1 MAKARQALSM
11 WKGRAGG
18 VVYSVLNGNQIMRS
32 APASVSNP
40 KSDAQVAQ
48 RMKLA
53 PAQNFYKQLEALV
66 SLGFSSHTFQGKKYG
81 NANRLRFLQLAMM
94 NNQGPYVP
102 KDTMEFIPFDY
113 QVSEGS
119 LPAFTGRMYL
129 YEDTARLNEIADAIA
144 DVTITAENVEQ
155 WANAFGCNVGDQI
168 SILTVDLVNGY
179 YIPRVVRFLVQ
190 AGVDL
195 NELANDYD
203 ISLWLPTGKT
213 LVTASFG
220 SILIKGEGE
229 AICAVLSRQQAN
241 GEFLRSSEYMHIST
255 AIREKYYTPAAL
267 DAAIRSYQDVKS
279 ANSTDP
285 YYNNLGSQAWPGTI
299 YASVMS
305 FNVNGRTGKA
315 TILWGKTDGG
325 NKVIFTADGTS
336 ASGLIALQDNGQPG
350 ILYTLDSVGDYVP
363 VKLENITTAVQWAG
377 IDVWKDEYFSQWES
391 GQKAVRPIVTPPTVA
406 PFTEALASLL
416 DDEGLPSPVVVKKC
430 EVNYSEQAI
439 DDCLVFFDANNEPW
453 IAITDVSSDPDAPA
467 QLRQVQVEQAGDMLT
482 FKEATVA
489 TTYSSENAIN
499 IDGVNYNP
507 GKWHVIALDYASIGN
522 FFPVSTTTPIEY

>member
-66 SLGFSSHTFQGKKYG
+66 SLGFASHTFQGKKYG

-102 KDTMEFIPFDY
+102 KDTMDFIPFDY

-119 LPAFTGRMYL
+119 LPSFTGRMYL
-129 YEDTARLNEIADAIA
+129 YEDTARLNEIASGI
-144 DVTITAENVEQ
+144 TETEITAENVEQ
-155 WANAFGCNVGDQI
+155 WANAFGCNPGDQI
-168 SILTVDLVNGY
+168 SILTVALINGY
-179 YIPRVVRFLVQ
+179 YIPKVTRFLVQ
-190 AGVDL
+190 AGTSF
-195 NELANDYD
+195 ANLYDDYD
-203 ISLWLPTGKT
+203 ISFWLPTGKT
-213 LVTASFG
+213 LATAAFG
-220 SILIKGEGE
+220 SLLIKYEGE
-229 AICAVLSRQQAN
+229 AVCAVLSRQQAN
-241 GEFLRSSEYMHIST
+241 GEFLRSSEYMHIAT

-267 DAAIRSYQDVKS
+267 DAALRSYQNVQS

-305 FNVNGRTGKA
+305 YKVGNTTGKA

-325 NKVIFTADGTS
+325 NKIVFTEDGGAQDAVICISEAGVAKPLEVWDPTEGLVGVTIGQLTTS
-336 ASGLIALQDNGQPG
+336 
-350 ILYTLDSVGDYVP
+350 
-363 VKLENITTAVQWAG
+363 VQWAG
-377 IDVWKDEYFSQWES
+377 IEEWKDEYFEQWNS
-391 GQKAVRPIVTPPTVA
+391 GQKAVRPIVAAPTPEPVNSVMRTW
-406 PFTEALASLL
+406 LAGEFGTGEVVQFKQSELIYESTNYENVL
-416 DDEGLPSPVVVKKC
+416 VLINDNKPYVVIKASWGIKVKTQDGFLYPNGQTDAVTFNADEHSI
-430 EVNYSEQAI
+430 S
-439 DDCLVFFDANNEPW
+439 
-453 IAITDVSSDPDAPA
+453 
-467 QLRQVQVEQAGDMLT
+467 
-482 FKEATVA
+482 
-489 TTYSSENAIN
+489 
-499 IDGVNYNP
+499 IDGVT
-507 GKWHVIALDYASIGN
+507 YAAGAWNTSE
-522 FFPVSTTTPIEY
+522 FEPDTLLAFPVTTDVITI

>member
-1 MAKARQALSM
+1 MAKARQALSL

-53 PAQNFYKQLEALV
+53 PAQNFYSQLEALV
-66 SLGFSSHTFQGKKYG
+66 SLGFASHTFQGKKYG

-102 KDTMEFIPFDY
+102 KDTMDFIPFDY

-129 YEDTARLNEIADAIA
+129 YEDTARLNEIADPIA
-144 DVTITAENVEQ
+144 NATITAENVEQ

-168 SILTVDLVNGY
+168 SILTVDLVKGY
-179 YIPRVVRFLVQ
+179 YIPKVTRFLVQ

-195 NELANDYD
+195 NDLADNFD
-203 ISLWLPTGKT
+203 ISLWLPKGMT
-213 LVTASFG
+213 LATAAFG
-220 SILIKGEGE
+220 SVLIKGEGE

-255 AIREKYYTPAAL
+255 AIREKYYSPAAL
-267 DAAIRSYQDVKS
+267 DAALRSYRDVKS

-305 FNVNGRTGKA
+305 YKDGNTTGKA

-325 NKVIFTADGTS
+325 NKIIFTADGSANGPVIAISGTTGKAKPLEVWSGGEFVLVNIGDLTTS
-336 ASGLIALQDNGQPG
+336 
-350 ILYTLDSVGDYVP
+350 
-363 VKLENITTAVQWAG
+363 VQWAG
-377 IDVWKDEYFSQWES
+377 IEEWKDEYFEQWSS
-391 GQKAVRPIVTPPTVA
+391 GQKAVRPIVSAPTPAAVTPAMNTW
-406 PFTEALASLL
+406 LL
-416 DDEGLPSPVVVKKC
+416 SQFEKGTDIQFKVCTLDYQGTTYENVMVVFADNQPNIVMQSDTTAIKGKVSGNFISNNGIQTATSFNPA
-430 EVNYSEQAI
+430 EHDIDI
-439 DDCLVFFDANNEPW
+439 DD
-453 IAITDVSSDPDAPA
+453 VSY
-467 QLRQVQVEQAGDMLT
+467 
-482 FKEATVA
+482 EA
-489 TTYSSENAIN
+489 
-499 IDGVNYNP
+499 
-507 GKWHVIALDYASIGN
+507 GKWNLKTLTGGSAN
-522 FFPVSTTTPIEY
+522 FPVTTEVITL

>member
-1 MAKARQALSM
+1 M

-53 PAQNFYKQLEALV
+53 PAQNFYRQLEALV
-66 SLGFSSHTFQGKKYG
+66 SLGFASHTFQGKKYG
-81 NANRLRFLQLAMM
+81 NPNRLRFLQLAMM

-102 KDTMEFIPFDY
+102 KDTMDFIPFDY

-129 YEDTARLNEIADAIA
+129 YEDTARLNEIADPIA
-144 DVTITAENVEQ
+144 DATITAENVEQ

-179 YIPRVVRFLVQ
+179 YIPKVTRFLVQ

-195 NELANDYD
+195 NYLADDFD
-203 ISLWLPTGKT
+203 ISLWLPKGKT
-213 LVTASFG
+213 LATAAFG
-220 SILIKGEGE
+220 SVLIKGEGE

-255 AIREKYYTPAAL
+255 AIREKYYSPAAL
-267 DAAIRSYQDVKS
+267 DAALRSYRDVKS

-305 FNVNGRTGKA
+305 YKVGNTTGKA

-325 NKVIFTADGTS
+325 NKIIFTADGS
-336 ASGLIALQDNGQPG
+336 ANGQVIAISGTTGKAKPLEVWSG
-350 ILYTLDSVGDYVP
+350 GEFVLVNIGD
-363 VKLENITTAVQWAG
+363 LTTSVQWAG
-377 IDVWKDEYFSQWES
+377 IEEWKDEYFEQWSS
-391 GQKAVRPIVTPPTVA
+391 GQKAVRPIVTPPTSEVVTKA
-406 PFTEALASLL
+406 MRTVLENDFDDGSQVQFKSCNVVHEGTTYENVLVCFGDKPYIFMSEGNKAVKVHTADGYLALTGTTDDVTWNYQDDPITIDSVTYAAKQWNMESLAGSL
-416 DDEGLPSPVVVKKC
+416 SDYLPVT
-430 EVNYSEQAI
+430 
-439 DDCLVFFDANNEPW
+439 
-453 IAITDVSSDPDAPA
+453 TDVI
-467 QLRQVQVEQAGDMLT
+467 T
-482 FKEATVA
+482 
-489 TTYSSENAIN
+489 I
-499 IDGVNYNP
+499 
-507 GKWHVIALDYASIGN
+507 
-522 FFPVSTTTPIEY
+522 

>member
-1 MAKARQALSM
+1 MAKARQALSL

-53 PAQNFYKQLEALV
+53 PAQNFYRQLEALV
-66 SLGFSSHTFQGKKYG
+66 SLGFASHTFQGKKYG

-102 KDTMEFIPFDY
+102 KDTMDFIPFDY

-129 YEDTARLNEIADAIA
+129 YEDTARLNEIADPIA
-144 DVTITAENVEQ
+144 DATITAENVEQ

-179 YIPRVVRFLVQ
+179 YIPKVTRFLVQ

-195 NELANDYD
+195 NDLANNFD
-203 ISLWLPTGKT
+203 ISVWLPKGKT
-213 LVTASFG
+213 LASAAFG
-220 SILIKGEGE
+220 SVLIKGEGE

-255 AIREKYYTPAAL
+255 AIREKYYSPAAL
-267 DAAIRSYQDVKS
+267 DAALRSYRDVKS

-305 FNVNGRTGKA
+305 YKVGNTAGKA

-325 NKVIFTADGTS
+325 NKIIFTADGS
-336 ASGLIALQDNGQPG
+336 ANGQVIAISGTTGKAKPLEVWSG
-350 ILYTLDSVGDYVP
+350 GEFVLVNIGD
-363 VKLENITTAVQWAG
+363 LTTSVQWAG
-377 IDVWKDEYFSQWES
+377 IEEWKDEYFEQWSS
-391 GQKAVRPIVTPPTVA
+391 GQKAVRPIVAPPTVPTSTA
-406 PFTEALASLL
+406 TLRAALSESDLASPIYA
-416 DDEGLPSPVVVKKC
+416 EQAA
-430 EVNYSEQAI
+430 VNYEGQTYNGCLIFKDAEGTLCVAVSDTQAKQIVVAEGDEFLTFVKEGNATTFNPSENP
-439 DDCLVFFDANNEPW
+439 VTVN
-453 IAITDVSSDPDAPA
+453 DVTYAAGKWSLFTIPSA
-467 QLRQVQVEQAGDMLT
+467 QVQSYFPISYVEP
-482 FKEATVA
+482 
-489 TTYSSENAIN
+489 
-499 IDGVNYNP
+499 ID
-507 GKWHVIALDYASIGN
+507 
-522 FFPVSTTTPIEY
+522 F

>member
-1 MAKARQALSM
+1 MAKARQALSP
-11 WKGRAGG
+11 WRGRAGG

-102 KDTMEFIPFDY
+102 KDTMDFIPFDY

-119 LPAFTGRMYL
+119 LPSFTGRMYL

-195 NELANDYD
+195 NDLANDYD

-213 LVTASFG
+213 LATASFG
-220 SILIKGEGE
+220 SVLIKGEGE

-241 GEFLRSSEYMHIST
+241 GEFLRSSEYMHIATS
-255 AIREKYYTPAAL
+255 IREKYYSPAAL
-267 DAAIRSYQDVKS
+267 DAALRSYQDVKS

-305 FNVNGRTGKA
+305 FNVNGSTGKA

-350 ILYTLDSVGDYVP
+350 ILYTLDSVGDGIP
-363 VKLENITTAVQWAG
+363 VKLENITTSVQWAG

-391 GQKAVRPIVTPPTVA
+391 GQKAVRPIVAA
-406 PFTEALASLL
+406 PAL
-416 DDEGLPSPVVVKKC
+416 P
-430 EVNYSEQAI
+430 EVNGSMRNWLTSASISY
-439 DDCLVFFDANNEPW
+439 P
-453 IAITDVSSDPDAPA
+453 
-467 QLRQVQVEQAGDMLT
+467 LT
-482 FKEATVA
+482 FKRCAITYQSQEISDALVCFSGSGNSPYVIVSDNKQVEVDEVDGMLYFKQCVTTTSYNTDNNSITIDGRSYSA
-489 TTYSSENAIN
+489 TTWNTRTMDS
-499 IDGVNYNP
+499 
-507 GKWHVIALDYASIGN
+507 ALLAKA
-522 FFPVSTTTPIEY
+522 FPVTTDVISL

>member
-1 MAKARQALSM
+1 M

-53 PAQNFYKQLEALV
+53 PAQNFYRQLEALV
-66 SLGFSSHTFQGKKYG
+66 SLGFASHTFQGKKYG

-102 KDTMEFIPFDY
+102 KDTMDFIPFDY

-129 YEDTARLNEIADAIA
+129 YEDTARLNEIASA
-144 DVTITAENVEQ
+144 VTAEITAENVEQ

-168 SILTVDLVNGY
+168 SILTIDLVNGY
-179 YIPRVVRFLVQ
+179 YIPKVTRFLVQ
-190 AGVDL
+190 AGGFDL
-195 NELANDYD
+195 DDLANDYD
-203 ISLWLPTGKT
+203 ISFWLPTGKT
-213 LVTASFG
+213 LATATFG
-220 SILIKGEGE
+220 SLLIKGEGE

-255 AIREKYYTPAAL
+255 AIREKYYSPAAL
-267 DAAIRSYQDVKS
+267 DAALRSYQNVQS

-305 FNVNGRTGKA
+305 YNVNGTTGKA

-325 NKVIFTADGTS
+325 NKIIFTADGS
-336 ASGLIALQDNGQPG
+336 ANGQVIAISGTTGKAKPLEVWSG
-350 ILYTLDSVGDYVP
+350 GEYVLVNIGD
-363 VKLENITTAVQWAG
+363 LTTSVQWAG
-377 IDVWKDEYFSQWES
+377 IEEWKDEYFEQWSS
-391 GQKAVRPIVTPPTVA
+391 GQKAVRPIVSAPTPVPVTPTMRAWLVNVFEEGNVRLKECNTSYESAEQGNVA
-406 PFTEALASLL
+406 VAFGPENEPHILL
-416 DDEGLPSPVVVKKC
+416 DTDNK
-430 EVNYSEQAI
+430 AI
-439 DDCLVFFDANNEPW
+439 LVETENGFLSYQGK
-453 IAITDVSSDPDAPA
+453 SS
-467 QLRQVQVEQAGDMLT
+467 
-482 FKEATVA
+482 A
-489 TTYSSENAIN
+489 TTFNPDEHSIV
-499 IDGVNYNP
+499 IDGVT
-507 GKWHVIALDYASIGN
+507 YAAGTWYVN
-522 FFPVSTTTPIEY
+522 RFNVAPEEAFPVTTDVISL

>member
-1 MAKARQALSM
+1 MAKARQALSP
-11 WKGRAGG
+11 WRGRAGG

-32 APASVSNP
+32 APASVGNP

-102 KDTMEFIPFDY
+102 KDTMDFIPFDY

-129 YEDTARLNEIADAIA
+129 YEDTARINEIADAIA

-213 LVTASFG
+213 LATASFG

-255 AIREKYYTPAAL
+255 TIREKYYTPAAL
-267 DAAIRSYQDVKS
+267 DAALRSYQDVKS

-305 FNVNGRTGKA
+305 YKVGDTTGKA

-325 NKVIFTADGTS
+325 NKIIFTDDGEAAGTVISIGVSGTAKPLEVWDPSEGLVLVTLSNLTTS
-336 ASGLIALQDNGQPG
+336 
-350 ILYTLDSVGDYVP
+350 
-363 VKLENITTAVQWAG
+363 VQWAG
-377 IDVWKDEYFSQWES
+377 IEEWKDEYFEQWNS
-391 GQKAVRPIVTPPTVA
+391 GQKAVRPIVTAPTPEPVNSVMRQWLVSTWEEGYA
-406 PFTEALASLL
+406 QFKQSELLYEETTYENAL
-416 DDEGLPSPVVVKKC
+416 
-430 EVNYSEQAI
+430 
-439 DDCLVFFDANNEPW
+439 
-453 IAITDVSSDPDAPA
+453 IAIFENKPYVLIKNTRGLKVKTQDGFLYPNGQTLEV
-467 QLRQVQVEQAGDMLT
+467 T
-482 FKEATVA
+482 F
-489 TTYSSENAIN
+489 NADEHSIN
-499 IDGVNYNP
+499 IDGVT
-507 GKWHVIALDYASIGN
+507 YAAGAWYTID
-522 FFPVSTTTPIEY
+522 FTPDTLQAFPVTTEVITF

>member
-66 SLGFSSHTFQGKKYG
+66 SLGFASHTFQGKKYG

-102 KDTMEFIPFDY
+102 KDTMDFIPFDY

-119 LPAFTGRMYL
+119 LPSFTGRMYL
-129 YEDTARLNEIADAIA
+129 YEDTARLNEIADGIA
-144 DVTITAENVEQ
+144 ETEITAENVEQ
-155 WANAFGCNVGDQI
+155 WANAFGCNPGDQI
-168 SILTVDLVNGY
+168 SILTVALVNGY
-179 YIPRVVRFLVQ
+179 YIPKVTRFLVQ
-190 AGVDL
+190 AGTSFADL
-195 NELANDYD
+195 YNDYD
-203 ISLWLPTGKT
+203 IAFYLPTGKT
-213 LVTASFG
+213 LATATFG
-220 SILIKGEGE
+220 SLLIKYEGE
-229 AICAVLSRQQAN
+229 AVCAVLSRQQAN
-241 GEFLRSSEYMHIST
+241 GEFLRSSEYMYIASS
-255 AIREKYYTPAAL
+255 IREKYYSPAAL
-267 DAAIRSYQDVKS
+267 DAALRSYQNVQS

-325 NKVIFTADGTS
+325 NKIIFTADGTS

-350 ILYTLDSVGDYVP
+350 VLYTQDSVGDLIL
-363 VKLENITTAVQWAG
+363 VKLENITTSVQWAG
-377 IDVWKDEYFSQWES
+377 IEVWQDEFFAQWES
-391 GQKAVRPIVTPPTVA
+391 GQKAVRPIVTAPAVA
-406 PFTEALASLL
+406 PYTEELVAML
-416 DDEGLPSPVVVKKC
+416 DDSGLAAPVSVKSSSITYNSQNIEG
-430 EVNYSEQAI
+430 
-439 DDCLVFFDANNEPW
+439 CLVFFSGSGTPYVA
-453 IAITDVSSDPDAPA
+453 VSTV
-467 QLRQVQVEQAGDMLT
+467 QGILNQVQVTKVGDFLDFNKADVGVTYNTEQPIT
-482 FKEATVA
+482 
-489 TTYSSENAIN
+489 
-499 IDGVNYNP
+499 IDGVTYNS
-507 GKWHVIALDYASIGN
+507 WNMLEMTLVNMNSY
-522 FFPVSTTTPIEY
+522 FPVSTTTPIEY

>member
-66 SLGFSSHTFQGKKYG
+66 SLGFASHTFQGKKYG

-102 KDTMEFIPFDY
+102 KDTMDFIPFDY

-190 AGVDL
+190 AGVDF

-213 LVTASFG
+213 LATASFG

-267 DAAIRSYQDVKS
+267 DAALRSYQDVKS

-305 FNVNGRTGKA
+305 YNVNGTTGRA

-325 NKVIFTADGTS
+325 NKIVFTDGGSANDAVICIDGTTGK
-336 ASGLIALQDNGQPG
+336 AKALEVW
-350 ILYTLDSVGDYVP
+350 VGGEFQLVTID
-363 VKLENITTAVQWAG
+363 KLTTAVQWAG
-377 IDVWKDEYFSQWES
+377 IEEWNDTYFEQWNS
-391 GQKAVRPIVTPPTVA
+391 GQKAIRPIVNPPALVPVTPEMRAWLIEEYGEGTDVQFKSCSVA
-406 PFTEALASLL
+406 Y
-416 DDEGLPSPVVVKKC
+416 EGTDYENV
-430 EVNYSEQAI
+430 
-439 DDCLVFFDANNEPW
+439 LVLFVDNEPS
-453 IAITDVSSDPDAPA
+453 ILMVPGTQAAKKVKVEDGFIFSDGMTA
-467 QLRQVQVEQAGDMLT
+467 
-482 FKEATVA
+482 A
-489 TTYSSENAIN
+489 TTFSTDEHTVE
-499 IDGVNYNP
+499 IDGVT
-507 GKWHVIALDYASIGN
+507 YAARAWYTKDFDGDAEAS
-522 FFPVSTTTPIEY
+522 FPVTTDVISL

>member
-66 SLGFSSHTFQGKKYG
+66 SLGFASHTFQGKKYG

-102 KDTMEFIPFDY
+102 KDTMDFIPFDY

-129 YEDTARLNEIADAIA
+129 YEDTARLNEIAAIISE
-144 DVTITAENVEQ
+144 DTITAENVEQ

-179 YIPRVVRFLVQ
+179 YIPKVTRFIVQ

-195 NELANDYD
+195 DAMADDFD
-203 ISLWLPTGKT
+203 ITFWLPTGKT
-213 LVTASFG
+213 LATASFG
-220 SILIKGEGE
+220 SVLIKGEGE

-267 DAAIRSYQDVKS
+267 DAALRSYQDVKS

-305 FNVNGRTGKA
+305 YNVNGTTGRA

-325 NKVIFTADGTS
+325 NKIVFTDGGNADDAIIAISGTTGK
-336 ASGLIALQDNGQPG
+336 AQPLEVWNGG
-350 ILYTLDSVGDYVP
+350 EFVLVTID
-363 VKLENITTAVQWAG
+363 KLTTAVQWAG
-377 IDVWKDEYFSQWES
+377 IEEWKDEYFEQWNS
-391 GQKAVRPIVTPPTVA
+391 GQKAVRPIVSPPTVPTSTA
-406 PFTEALASLL
+406 TLRAALRESDLASPVSAKQAEVVYEGQTYNGCLAFK
-416 DDEGLPSPVVVKKC
+416 DDEGVVCVAVSDTQSKQIVVAEDDDFLTFVREGDATTFNPSENPVT
-430 EVNYSEQAI
+430 VNGVTCAAGEWGLFTIPSA
-439 DDCLVFFDANNEPW
+439 
-453 IAITDVSSDPDAPA
+453 
-467 QLRQVQVEQAGDMLT
+467 QVQSYFPISHVE
-482 FKEATVA
+482 
-489 TTYSSENAIN
+489 
-499 IDGVNYNP
+499 
-507 GKWHVIALDYASIGN
+507 
-522 FFPVSTTTPIEY
+522 PIEF

>member
-1 MAKARQALSM
+1 MAKARQALSL
-11 WKGRAGG
+11 WIGRAGG

-53 PAQNFYKQLEALV
+53 PAQNFYRQLEALV
-66 SLGFSSHTFQGKKYG
+66 SLGFASHTFQGKKYG

-102 KDTMEFIPFDY
+102 KDTMDFIPFDY

-129 YEDTARLNEIADAIA
+129 YEDTARLNEIADPIA
-144 DVTITAENVEQ
+144 DATITAENVEQ

-179 YIPRVVRFLVQ
+179 YIPKVTRFLVQ

-195 NELANDYD
+195 NYLADNFD

-213 LVTASFG
+213 LATAAFG
-220 SILIKGEGE
+220 SVLIKGEGE

-241 GEFLRSSEYMHIST
+241 GEFLRSSEYMHICT
-255 AIREKYYTPAAL
+255 AIREKYYSPAAL
-267 DAAIRSYQDVKS
+267 DAALRSYQNVQS

-305 FNVNGRTGKA
+305 YKVGNTTGKA

-325 NKVIFTADGTS
+325 NKIIFTADGS
-336 ASGLIALQDNGQPG
+336 ANGQVIAISGTTGKAKP
-350 ILYTLDSVGDYVP
+350 
-363 VKLENITTAVQWAG
+363 LEVWSGGEFVLVNIGNLTTSVQWAG
-377 IDVWKDEYFSQWES
+377 IEEWKDEYFEQWSS
-391 GQKAVRPIVTPPTVA
+391 GQKAVRPIVSAPTPVPVTPAMMQWLSDVMDAENVQFKECAATYESAEYKNIMVA
-406 PFTEALASLL
+406 FA
-416 DDEGLPSPVVVKKC
+416 DGVPVIITDNNNK
-430 EVNYSEQAI
+430 
-439 DDCLVFFDANNEPW
+439 CLVVTTENGFLAYDS
-453 IAITDVSSDPDAPA
+453 TGS
-467 QLRQVQVEQAGDMLT
+467 
-482 FKEATVA
+482 A
-489 TTYSSENAIN
+489 TTFNPEEHSIV
-499 IDGVNYNP
+499 IDGVTYAASAWNS
-507 GKWHVIALDYASIGN
+507 KVLTIAPAEA
-522 FFPVSTTTPIEY
+522 FPVTTEVITL

>member
-1 MAKARQALSM
+1 M

-53 PAQNFYKQLEALV
+53 PAQNFYRQLEALV
-66 SLGFSSHTFQGKKYG
+66 SLGFASHTFQGKKYG

-102 KDTMEFIPFDY
+102 KDTMDFIPFDY

-129 YEDTARLNEIADAIA
+129 YEETAQLDAIA
-144 DVTITAENVEQ
+144 DGIAETEITAENVEQ
-155 WANAFGCNVGDQI
+155 WANAFGCNPGDQI
-168 SILTVDLVNGY
+168 SILTVALVNGY
-179 YIPRVVRFLVQ
+179 YIPKVTRFLVQ
-190 AGVDL
+190 AGTSFANL
-195 NELANDYD
+195 NDDFD
-203 ISLWLPTGKT
+203 ITFWLPTGKT
-213 LVTASFG
+213 LATAAFG
-220 SILIKGEGE
+220 SLLIKGEGE

-255 AIREKYYTPAAL
+255 SIREKYYSPAAL
-267 DAAIRSYQDVKS
+267 DAALRSYQNVQS

-305 FNVNGRTGKA
+305 YKVGNTTGKA

-325 NKVIFTADGTS
+325 NKIIFTADGS
-336 ASGLIALQDNGQPG
+336 ANGQVIAISGTTGKPKPLEVWSG
-350 ILYTLDSVGDYVP
+350 GEFVLVNIGD
-363 VKLENITTAVQWAG
+363 LTTSVQWAG
-377 IDVWKDEYFSQWES
+377 IEKWKDEYFEQWSS
-391 GQKAVRPIVTPPTVA
+391 GQKAVRPIVAPPAIA
-406 PFTEALASLL
+406 PYTEALANML
-416 DDEGLPSPVVVKKC
+416 DDKGISSPVSVKSC
-430 EVNYSEQAI
+430 SITYLGQNIE
-439 DDCLVFFDANNEPW
+439 DCLVFFSGGGTPYVAV
-453 IAITDVSSDPDAPA
+453 TRVSGM
-467 QLRQVQVEQAGDMLT
+467 LNQVQVTKNGDFLG
-482 FKEATVA
+482 FNKADVGV
-489 TTYSSENAIN
+489 TYNTENAIT
-499 IDGVNYNP
+499 IDGVSYEAWNMLEMS
-507 GKWHVIALDYASIGN
+507 IADMNSY
-522 FFPVSTTTPIEY
+522 FPVSTTTPIEY

>member
-102 KDTMEFIPFDY
+102 KDTMNFIPFDY

-195 NELANDYD
+195 NDLANDYD

-213 LVTASFG
+213 LATASFG

-267 DAAIRSYQDVKS
+267 DAALRSYQDVKS

-305 FNVNGRTGKA
+305 FNVNGSTGKA

-350 ILYTLDSVGDYVP
+350 ILYTLDSVGDP
-363 VKLENITTAVQWAG
+363 IEVKIENITTSVQWAG

-391 GQKAVRPIVTPPTVA
+391 GQKAVRPIVAAPVVQYVNTAMKAWLVENWEEGTAQFKSSNVTYEGTNYENIIVVFVDNYPHILVTPGASPTAIKAKV
-406 PFTEALASLL
+406 ENGLL
-416 DDEGLPSPVVVKKC
+416 DADGFTAATSFGPTEHSVV
-430 EVNYSEQAI
+430 
-439 DDCLVFFDANNEPW
+439 
-453 IAITDVSSDPDAPA
+453 
-467 QLRQVQVEQAGDMLT
+467 
-482 FKEATVA
+482 
-489 TTYSSENAIN
+489 
-499 IDGVNYNP
+499 IDGVT
-507 GKWHVIALDYASIGN
+507 YAAARWDAIESADTEEV
-522 FFPVSTTTPIEY
+522 FPVTTEVITF

>member
-1 MAKARQALSM
+1 MAKARQALSP
-11 WKGRAGG
+11 WRGRAGG

-66 SLGFSSHTFQGKKYG
+66 SLGFASHTFQGRKYG

-102 KDTMEFIPFDY
+102 KDTMDFIPFDY

-179 YIPRVVRFLVQ
+179 YIPKVTRFLVQ

-195 NELANDYD
+195 GAMADDFD
-203 ISLWLPTGKT
+203 ITFWLPTGKT
-213 LVTASFG
+213 LATAAFG
-220 SILIKGEGE
+220 SVLIKGEGE

-267 DAAIRSYQDVKS
+267 DAALRSYQDVKS

-305 FNVNGRTGKA
+305 YNVNGTTGKA

-325 NKVIFTADGTS
+325 NKIVFTEDGSADSPVIAISGTTGK
-336 ASGLIALQDNGQPG
+336 AQPLEVWSGREFVLVNM
-350 ILYTLDSVGDYVP
+350 GD
-363 VKLENITTAVQWAG
+363 LTTSIQWAG
-377 IDVWKDEYFSQWES
+377 VEEWKDEYFEQWNS
-391 GQKAVRPIVTPPTVA
+391 GQKAVRPIVSAPTPVPVTPAMRAWLVNVFEEGSVRLKECNTTYESTELNNIAVA
-406 PFTEALASLL
+406 FGPQNEPHILL
-416 DDEGLPSPVVVKKC
+416 
-430 EVNYSEQAI
+430 
-439 DDCLVFFDANNEPW
+439 DANNK
-453 IAITDVSSDPDAPA
+453 AIVVSTDSGFLAYEGKSS
-467 QLRQVQVEQAGDMLT
+467 
-482 FKEATVA
+482 EATFNPDEHACV
-489 TTYSSENAIN
+489 
-499 IDGVNYNP
+499 IDGVS
-507 GKWHVIALDYASIGN
+507 YAAGTWYVN
-522 FFPVSTTTPIEY
+522 RFEVAPENAFPVTTDVISL

>member
-1 MAKARQALSM
+1 MAKARQALSL
-11 WKGRAGG
+11 WRGRAGG
-18 VVYSVLNGNQIMRS
+18 VVYSVLSGNQIMRS

-53 PAQNFYKQLEALV
+53 PAWNFYRQLEALV
-66 SLGFSSHTFQGKKYG
+66 SLGFASHTFQGKKYG
-81 NANRLRFLQLAMM
+81 YANRLRFLQLAMM

-102 KDTMEFIPFDY
+102 KDTMDFIPFDY

-144 DVTITAENVEQ
+144 DATITAENVEQ

-179 YIPRVVRFLVQ
+179 YIPKVTRFLVQ

-195 NELANDYD
+195 NDLANNFD
-203 ISLWLPTGKT
+203 ISLWLPKGKT
-213 LVTASFG
+213 LATAAFG
-220 SILIKGEGE
+220 SVLIKGEGE

-255 AIREKYYTPAAL
+255 AIREKYYSPAAL
-267 DAAIRSYQDVKS
+267 DAALRSYRDVKS

-305 FNVNGRTGKA
+305 YKVGNTTGKA

-325 NKVIFTADGTS
+325 NKIIFTADGS
-336 ASGLIALQDNGQPG
+336 ANGQVIAISGTTGKAKPLEVWSG
-350 ILYTLDSVGDYVP
+350 GEFVLVNIGD
-363 VKLENITTAVQWAG
+363 LTTSVQWAG
-377 IDVWKDEYFSQWES
+377 IEEWKDEYFEQWSS
-391 GQKAVRPIVTPPTVA
+391 GQKAVRPIVAPTA
-406 PFTEALASLL
+406 PEPVNSVMRSWLVENF
-416 DDEGLPSPVVVKKC
+416 DEGRAQFKSSNVTYEGTDYENIIVLVANNQPNILITPGTSQTAIKAKVENELLSDNGYTAAISFSASDHPVV
-430 EVNYSEQAI
+430 
-439 DDCLVFFDANNEPW
+439 
-453 IAITDVSSDPDAPA
+453 
-467 QLRQVQVEQAGDMLT
+467 
-482 FKEATVA
+482 
-489 TTYSSENAIN
+489 
-499 IDGVNYNP
+499 IDGVTYDAKAWDAIVLN
-507 GKWHVIALDYASIGN
+507 VDTTEA
-522 FFPVSTTTPIEY
+522 FPVTTDVITF

>member
-102 KDTMEFIPFDY
+102 KDTMDFIPFDY

-195 NELANDYD
+195 NDLANDYD

-213 LVTASFG
+213 LATASFG

-267 DAAIRSYQDVKS
+267 DAALRSYQDVKS

-305 FNVNGRTGKA
+305 YNVNGTTGKA

-325 NKVIFTADGTS
+325 NKIIFTEDGT
-336 ASGLIALQDNGQPG
+336 ANGQVIAISGTTGKPKP
-350 ILYTLDSVGDYVP
+350 LEVWVGGEYVL
-363 VKLENITTAVQWAG
+363 VSIGDLTTSVQWAG
-377 IDVWKDEYFSQWES
+377 IEEWKDEYFEQWSS
-391 GQKAVRPIVTPPTVA
+391 GQKAVRPIVAPPTV
-406 PFTEALASLL
+406 S
-416 DDEGLPSPVVVKKC
+416 VVTDAMRTFL
-430 EVNYSEQAI
+430 ESE
-439 DDCLVFFDANNEPW
+439 FN
-453 IAITDVSSDPDAPA
+453 
-467 QLRQVQVEQAGDMLT
+467 AGDEIQ
-482 FKEATVA
+482 FKSCTVVHEG
-489 TTYSSENAIN
+489 TTYEDVLVAFKNNQPYIFMSDGTKAVRVRPADGRLELLGTTLEVTWNQDEDTIT
-499 IDGVNYNP
+499 IDGVTYAATQWDQKGLTGTLSQYLP
-507 GKWHVIALDYASIGN
+507 VTTDVIKI
-522 FFPVSTTTPIEY
+522 

>member
-1 MAKARQALSM
+1 MAKARQALSL
-11 WKGRAGG
+11 WKGRTGG
-18 VVYSVLNGNQIMRS
+18 VVYSVLNGNQVMRS

-53 PAQNFYKQLEALV
+53 PAQNFYRQLEALV
-66 SLGFSSHTFQGKKYG
+66 SLGFASHTFQGKKYG

-102 KDTMEFIPFDY
+102 KDTMDFIPFDY

-129 YEDTARLNEIADAIA
+129 YEDTARLNEIADPIA
-144 DVTITAENVEQ
+144 NATITAENVEQ

-179 YIPRVVRFLVQ
+179 YIPKVTRFLVQ

-195 NELANDYD
+195 NDLADNFD
-203 ISLWLPTGKT
+203 ISLWLPKGKT
-213 LVTASFG
+213 LATAAFG
-220 SILIKGEGE
+220 SVLIKGEGE

-267 DAAIRSYQDVKS
+267 DAALRSYRDVKS

-305 FNVNGRTGKA
+305 YKVGNTTGRA

-325 NKVIFTADGTS
+325 NKIVFTDEGNANSAVICISGTTGK
-336 ASGLIALQDNGQPG
+336 AKPLEVWTGGEFQLVTID
-350 ILYTLDSVGDYVP
+350 
-363 VKLENITTAVQWAG
+363 KLTTAVQWAG
-377 IDVWKDEYFSQWES
+377 IEEWKNEYFEQWNS
-391 GQKAVRPIVTPPTVA
+391 GQKAVRPIVEAPSVPASTAALRALLTDSTLVSPASAKMSTV
-406 PFTEALASLL
+406 
-416 DDEGLPSPVVVKKC
+416 V
-430 EVNYSEQAI
+430 Y
-439 DDCLVFFDANNEPW
+439 
-453 IAITDVSSDPDAPA
+453 
-467 QLRQVQVEQAGDMLT
+467 AGNTYLKALT
-482 FKEATVA
+482 FKDADGKMNIAVSDQEKKIIIVDSDQGLLTFNREEYE
-489 TTYSSENAIN
+489 TTFNPSENPVTVDDVTYAA
-499 IDGVNYNP
+499 
-507 GKWHVIALDYASIGN
+507 GKWGLLTIPSAQMRSY
-522 FFPVSTTTPIEY
+522 FPISSVEPIEW

>member
-1 MAKARQALSM
+1 M

-66 SLGFSSHTFQGKKYG
+66 SLGFASHTFQGKKYG
-81 NANRLRFLQLAMM
+81 NANRLRFLQLAML

-102 KDTMEFIPFDY
+102 KDTMDFIPFDY

-129 YEDTARLNEIADAIA
+129 YEETAQLDAIA
-144 DVTITAENVEQ
+144 DNIDSDEITAENVEQ

-168 SILTVDLVNGY
+168 SILTVALVNGY
-179 YIPRVVRFLVQ
+179 YIPKVTRFLVQ
-190 AGVDL
+190 AGTSFANL
-195 NELANDYD
+195 NDDFD
-203 ISLWLPTGKT
+203 ITFWLPTGKT
-213 LVTASFG
+213 LATAAFG
-220 SILIKGEGE
+220 SLLIKYEGE
-229 AICAVLSRQQAN
+229 AVCAVLSRQQAN

-267 DAAIRSYQDVKS
+267 DAALRSYQDVKS

-305 FNVNGRTGKA
+305 YNVNGTTGKA

-325 NKVIFTADGTS
+325 NKILFTDDGSANSPVIAISGTTGK
-336 ASGLIALQDNGQPG
+336 AQPLEVWSGGEFVLVNM
-350 ILYTLDSVGDYVP
+350 GD
-363 VKLENITTAVQWAG
+363 LTTAVQWAG
-377 IDVWKDEYFSQWES
+377 IEEWKDEYFEQWNS
-391 GQKAVRPIVTPPTVA
+391 GQKAVRPIVTAPTPVPVTPAMRTWLVNVFEEGNVRLKECNTTYESTEHNNVAVAFGPQNEPHILLDTDNKAIGVSIENGFLAYEGKTSETTFNPDEHACIIDGVTYAAGTWYVNRFTVA
-406 PFTEALASLL
+406 PEDAF
-416 DDEGLPSPVVVKKC
+416 PVT
-430 EVNYSEQAI
+430 
-439 DDCLVFFDANNEPW
+439 
-453 IAITDVSSDPDAPA
+453 TDVIS
-467 QLRQVQVEQAGDMLT
+467 L
-482 FKEATVA
+482 
-489 TTYSSENAIN
+489 
-499 IDGVNYNP
+499 
-507 GKWHVIALDYASIGN
+507 
-522 FFPVSTTTPIEY
+522 

>member
-66 SLGFSSHTFQGKKYG
+66 SLGFASHTFQGKKYG

-129 YEDTARLNEIADAIA
+129 YEDTARINEIADAIA

-213 LVTASFG
+213 LATASFG
-220 SILIKGEGE
+220 SVLIKGEGE
-229 AICAVLSRQQAN
+229 AVCAVLSRQQAN

-267 DAAIRSYQDVKS
+267 DAALRSYQDVKS

-285 YYNNLGSQAWPGTI
+285 YYNNLGSQAWSGTI

-350 ILYTLDSVGDYVP
+350 ILYTLDSVGDP
-363 VKLENITTAVQWAG
+363 IEVKIENITTAVQWAG
-377 IDVWKDEYFSQWES
+377 IDLWQDEYFTQWES
-391 GQKAVRPIVTPPTVA
+391 GQKAVRPIVTAPVVQYVSADMRAWLVDTWDEGTAQFKSSNVAYEGSNYDNIIVVVVNNKPYILMNPTEYPTAIYAKVENGLLSNNG
-406 PFTEALASLL
+406 FTEATTF
-416 DDEGLPSPVVVKKC
+416 SPG
-430 EVNYSEQAI
+430 EHSAI
-439 DDCLVFFDANNEPW
+439 
-453 IAITDVSSDPDAPA
+453 
-467 QLRQVQVEQAGDMLT
+467 
-482 FKEATVA
+482 
-489 TTYSSENAIN
+489 
-499 IDGVNYNP
+499 IDGVT
-507 GKWHVIALDYASIGN
+507 YATNEWNMID
-522 FFPVSTTTPIEY
+522 FDPDFEAFPVTTEVITF

>member
-1 MAKARQALSM
+1 MAKARQALSL

-53 PAQNFYKQLEALV
+53 PAQNFYRQLEALV
-66 SLGFSSHTFQGKKYG
+66 SLGFASHTFQGKKYG

-102 KDTMEFIPFDY
+102 KDTMDFIPFDY

-129 YEDTARLNEIADAIA
+129 YEDTTRLNEIADPIA
-144 DVTITAENVEQ
+144 EATITAENVEQ

-179 YIPRVVRFLVQ
+179 YIPKVTRFLVQ

-195 NELANDYD
+195 NNMADNFD
-203 ISLWLPTGKT
+203 ISLWLPKGKT
-213 LVTASFG
+213 HATAAFG
-220 SILIKGEGE
+220 SVLIKGEGD

-255 AIREKYYTPAAL
+255 AIREKYYSPAAL
-267 DAAIRSYQDVKS
+267 DAALRSYRDVKS

-305 FNVNGRTGKA
+305 YKVGNTTGKA

-325 NKVIFTADGTS
+325 NKIIFTADGS
-336 ASGLIALQDNGQPG
+336 ANGQVIAISGTTGKAKPLEVWSG
-350 ILYTLDSVGDYVP
+350 GEFVLVNIGD
-363 VKLENITTAVQWAG
+363 LTTSVQWAG
-377 IDVWKDEYFSQWES
+377 IEEWKDEYFEQWSS
-391 GQKAVRPIVTPPTVA
+391 GQKAVRPIVTPPVVQYVKADMRRWLVDTWDEGKAQFKSSNVA
-406 PFTEALASLL
+406 YESAAYDGIIVVFHDNKPYILLNTASTSTAIKAKVEDGLLSNNGFTEATSF
-416 DDEGLPSPVVVKKC
+416 SP
-430 EVNYSEQAI
+430 
-439 DDCLVFFDANNEPW
+439 
-453 IAITDVSSDPDAPA
+453 
-467 QLRQVQVEQAGDMLT
+467 
-482 FKEATVA
+482 KEHSCT
-489 TTYSSENAIN
+489 
-499 IDGVNYNP
+499 IDGVSYAANELGTVEFTP
-507 GKWHVIALDYASIGN
+507 DYADA
-522 FFPVSTTTPIEY
+522 FPVTTDVITL

>member
-1 MAKARQALSM
+1 MAKARQALSL

-18 VVYSVLNGNQIMRS
+18 VVYSVLNGNQVMRS

-53 PAQNFYKQLEALV
+53 PAQNFYRQLEALV
-66 SLGFSSHTFQGKKYG
+66 SLGFASHTFQGKKYG

-102 KDTMEFIPFDY
+102 KDTMDFIPFDY

-129 YEDTARLNEIADAIA
+129 YEDTARLNEIADPIA
-144 DVTITAENVEQ
+144 NATITAENVEQ

-179 YIPRVVRFLVQ
+179 YIPKVTRFLVQ

-195 NELANDYD
+195 NDLADNFD
-203 ISLWLPTGKT
+203 ISLWLPKGKT
-213 LVTASFG
+213 LATAAFG
-220 SILIKGEGE
+220 SVLIKGEGE

-267 DAAIRSYQDVKS
+267 EAAIRSYQEVKS

-305 FNVNGRTGKA
+305 YKVGNTTGKA

-325 NKVIFTADGTS
+325 NKIIFTADGSANSQVIAISGTTGKAKPLEVWSGGEFVIVNIGDLTTS
-336 ASGLIALQDNGQPG
+336 
-350 ILYTLDSVGDYVP
+350 
-363 VKLENITTAVQWAG
+363 VQWAG
-377 IDVWKDEYFSQWES
+377 IEKWKDEYFEQWSS
-391 GQKAVRPIVTPPTVA
+391 GQKAVRPIVSAPTPVPVTPALRQWLADVMDAKNVHFKECNATYESAEYNNIAVA
-406 PFTEALASLL
+406 FA
-416 DDEGLPSPVVVKKC
+416 DDVPVIITNNDNK
-430 EVNYSEQAI
+430 
-439 DDCLVFFDANNEPW
+439 CLV
-453 IAITDVSSDPDAPA
+453 VSTEDDFLAYQGLSSAA
-467 QLRQVQVEQAGDMLT
+467 T
-482 FKEATVA
+482 FNPEEH
-489 TTYSSENAIN
+489 SII
-499 IDGVNYNP
+499 IDGVNYAAS
-507 GKWHVIALDYASIGN
+507 KWNAKVLTIATAEA
-522 FFPVSTTTPIEY
+522 FPVTTDVITF